1 MSDGLGGRPNL
12 AALTDLYSLVC
23 PHKYLDE
30 TVKIGTFTIL
40 CNFCNIS
47 NFLKYL
53 TIPLT
58 LLTQSTDIV
67 DMDCIKKMLIFW
79 KLLKCQR
86 VPESL
91 CLHFRAI

>member
-30 TVKIGTFTIL
+30 TVKI
-40 CNFCNIS
+40 
-47 NFLKYL
+47 
-53 TIPLT
+53 PLT
-58 LLTQSTDIV
+58 LLTQKTLLTWIAL
-67 DMDCIKKMLIFW
+67 KKMLIFW
-79 KLLKCQR
+79 KLMKCQS
-86 VPESL
+86 VPEYL